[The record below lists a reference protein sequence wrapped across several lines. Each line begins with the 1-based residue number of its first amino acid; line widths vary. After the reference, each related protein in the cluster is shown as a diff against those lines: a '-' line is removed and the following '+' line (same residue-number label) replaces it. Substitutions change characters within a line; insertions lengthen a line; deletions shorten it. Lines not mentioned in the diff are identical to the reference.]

1 MTEDGTRTGA
11 PRDVP
16 PPRPVAPA
24 TAPVTVEDTGL
35 SRAARALAEAV
46 AGLVGS
52 ASGPAGGSGPA
63 GAGDDRRRSAAT
75 GLRDVVAAVAGA
87 VGAAFGPARPDAPP
101 PPRGRSGAA
110 TPAADGSPGAL
121 LGDLLAAAAPRLPIR
136 DRARLRR
143 AYPGASDAEIADQL
157 VARAARM
164 TSGIGAATGGLSA
177 AHWFAPPSLLALPLE
192 LGAET
197 VLIAGVE
204 VVLIGELHE
213 LYGQR
218 APGDAR
224 DRAAA
229 YLASWSAQRSVTGA
243 GGAAGLGSVLGSA
256 GVRALRRRV
265 TRKLAGNVTT
275 AAPFLLGA
283 ALAGRGNRRATE
295 GLARRV
301 LADLRES
308 GPVGP
313 EGPQARR

>member
-1 MTEDGTRTGA
+1 
-11 PRDVP
+11 
-16 PPRPVAPA
+16 
-24 TAPVTVEDTGL
+24 
-35 SRAARALAEAV
+35 
-46 AGLVGS
+46 
-52 ASGPAGGSGPA
+52 
-63 GAGDDRRRSAAT
+63 
-75 GLRDVVAAVAGA
+75 
-87 VGAAFGPARPDAPP
+87 VGAAFGPARGPGAPP
-101 PPRGRSGAA
+101 PPPGAA
-110 TPAADGSPGAL
+110 PTAGDRNPGAL

-136 DRARLRR
+136 DGVRLRR
-143 AYPGASDAEIADQL
+143 AHPGASDAEIADEL

-164 TSGIGAATGGLSA
+164 TGAIGAATGGLSA

-197 VLIAGVE
+197 VLIAAVE

-229 YLASWSAQRSVTGA
+229 YLAGWSAQRSVSGA
-243 GGAAGLGSVLGSA
+243 GAAGLGSVLGSA

-275 AAPFLLGA
+275 AAPFLVGA
-283 ALAGRGNRRATE
+283 ALAGRGNRKATE

-301 LADLRES
+301 LADLRGS

-313 EGPQARR
+313 GGPDVRR

>member
-1 MTEDGTRTGA
+1 MTEDGRRTGA

-16 PPRPVAPA
+16 PPRPVAPQPSA
-24 TAPVTVEDTGL
+24 APVEETGL
-35 SRAARALAEAV
+35 ARAARALAEAV
-46 AGLVGS
+46 AGLVG
-52 ASGPAGGSGPA
+52 GAGAPEGSGD
-63 GAGDDRRRSAAT
+63 GNGSRRSAAT
-75 GLRDVVAAVAGA
+75 GLRDVVGAVAGA
-87 VGAAFGPARPDAPP
+87 VGAAFGPGRDPAAPP
-101 PPRGRSGAA
+101 PPGPTSAA
-110 TPAADGSPGAL
+110 GDRTPGAL
-121 LGDLLAAAAPRLPIR
+121 LGDLLAATAPRLPIR
-136 DRARLRR
+136 TGARLREV
-143 AYPGASDAEIADQL
+143 YPGASDAEIADQL

-197 VLIAGVE
+197 VLIAAVE

-213 LYGQR
+213 LYGQP

-243 GGAAGLGSVLGSA
+243 GAAGLGSLLGSA

-265 TRKLAGNVTT
+265 TRRLAGNVTT

-283 ALAGRGNRRATE
+283 AIAGRGNRRATE
-295 GLARRV
+295 GLAAHV
-301 LADLRES
+301 LDDLRGS
-308 GPVGP
+308 RPAGPDGP
-313 EGPQARR
+313 GARR